1 VVLELAGGPG
11 LGLGHLHRGLSL
23 AQDLG
28 AVRYALHPQARADA
42 IAIGMDA
49 GLILRDRDV
58 LPDGA
63 VVVLDTLHHGNAG
76 QTAARIAQLRARG
89 HPVVVID
96 SMPPD
101 HLPADTPHTAPDLL
115 ITPYLNAGR
124 LRPPPACAWLHGAE
138 YAILHPSYRAARAQ
152 GIRGA
157 PDAVLVACGGADP
170 SRLSCRIA
178 ALCADSRH
186 PVDLVIGP
194 QFDANLVADL
204 RAIAARAPMLRLQD
218 GLDPILPLY
227 QRAAVVLGRPGLL
240 RYETACLGR
249 TGIYLW
255 EGAQY
260 LEYFTAMQDS
270 GMAEIYLGTSPGG
283 LAAFQDR
290 IAALLAAPDLPPVPQ
305 PRVQAIVD
313 GLGALRVAKA
323 VRELHKHAG
332 NRGSHDARD

>member
-28 AVRYALHPQARADA
+28 AVRYALPPQAHADA

-49 GLILRDRDV
+49 GLILRDRDA

-63 VVVLDTLHHGNAG
+63 VVVLDTLHHGNAR

-101 HLPADTPHTAPDLL
+101 HLPADAPQNAPDLL
-115 ITPYLNAGR
+115 ITPYLNSGR

-138 YAILHPSYRAARAQ
+138 YAVLHPSYRAARAQ
-152 GIRGA
+152 GMSGT
-157 PDAVLVACGGADP
+157 PDTVLVACGGTDP
-170 SRLSCRIA
+170 SGLSRRIA
-178 ALCADSRH
+178 TLCAGCRH
-186 PVDLVIGP
+186 PVDLIIGP
-194 QFDANLVADL
+194 QFDAALVDDL
-204 RAIAARAPMLRLQD
+204 HAIAARTPMLHLHD
-218 GLDPILPLY
+218 GLAPILPLY

-260 LEYFTAMQDS
+260 LDYFTAMQDS
-270 GMAEIYLGTSPGG
+270 GMAEIYLAITPGA

-290 IAALLAAPDLPPVPQ
+290 IAALLAAPVLPPVPQ
-305 PRVQAIVD
+305 SRVQAMVD
-313 GLGALRVAKA
+313 GLGGLRVAKA
-323 VRELHKHAG
+323 VRELHKQAG
-332 NRGSHDARD
+332 HRGSHDASD